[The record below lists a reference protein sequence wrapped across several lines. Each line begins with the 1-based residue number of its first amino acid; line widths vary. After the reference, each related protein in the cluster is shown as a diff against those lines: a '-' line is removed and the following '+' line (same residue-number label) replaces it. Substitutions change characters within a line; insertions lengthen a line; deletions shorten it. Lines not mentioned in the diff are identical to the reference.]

1 MKIEIHSGMDVKETE
16 ITVRCG
22 QLTPEIE
29 KIISMLRMLELQ
41 ITGKK
46 DGETHLLDAGKILY
60 IDTADKKTFLYTQD
74 CVYET
79 ELHLYELEEQLE
91 ESGFFR
97 AGKSCIINLRHI
109 VSLKADIDRRIR
121 VTLCNGEQLMISRQ
135 YADGIKRKLGVK

>member
-1 MKIEIHSGMDVKETE
+1 MKIEIHSGLDIKETE

-29 KIISMLRMLELQ
+29 KMISMLRMLELQ

-46 DGETHLLDAGKILY
+46 DGETHLLDAGNILY
-60 IDTADKKTFLYTQD
+60 IDTADKKTFLYTKD

-121 VTLCNGEQLMISRQ
+121 VTLCNGEQLVISRQ